1 MKIEAFYDPQ
11 TYTVTYIVF
20 DPESK
25 DAVIIDP
32 VLDYEPWA
40 SQISFEN
47 LEKYKA
53 FIQAQDLKLHYIL
66 ETHAHADH
74 LSSSQYLKEAY
85 PKAKI
90 GIGENITKVQEVFK
104 GLFNFKDLKTDG
116 SQFDQLFG
124 EGETFSAG
132 SLEFKVIN
140 TPGHTP
146 ACISFLI
153 DDAVFTGDSLFMEDY
168 GTGRCDFPGGNSAD
182 MYVSIHDK
190 LYHLP
195 DETRVFV
202 GHDYQPGGREVKYES
217 TIGISK
223 EKNPFLQAETS
234 ADDFVMHRNSRD
246 SSLKAPVLLLP
257 SVQININAGA
267 FPAPE
272 DNGLSYLKIPLR

>member
-47 LEKYKA
+47 FEKYKA

-85 PKAKI
+85 PMAKI
-90 GIGENITKVQEVFK
+90 GIGENIKKVQEVFK

-116 SQFDQLFG
+116 SQFDH
-124 EGETFSAG
+124 
-132 SLEFKVIN
+132 SLAK
-140 TPGHTP
+140 GKR
-146 ACISFLI
+146 FLLV
-153 DDAVFTGDSLFMEDY
+153 A
-168 GTGRCDFPGGNSAD
+168 
-182 MYVSIHDK
+182 
-190 LYHLP
+190 
-195 DETRVFV
+195 
-202 GHDYQPGGREVKYES
+202 
-217 TIGISK
+217 
-223 EKNPFLQAETS
+223 
-234 ADDFVMHRNSRD
+234 
-246 SSLKAPVLLLP
+246 
-257 SVQININAGA
+257 
-267 FPAPE
+267 
-272 DNGLSYLKIPLR
+272 

>member
-40 SQISFEN
+40 SMISFEN
-47 LEKYKA
+47 LEKYKT
-53 FIQAQDLKLHYIL
+53 FIQSHNLNLHYIL

-74 LSSSQYLKEAY
+74 LSSSQYLKQAY
-85 PKAKI
+85 PQAKI
-90 GIGENITKVQEVFK
+90 AIGENITKVQEVFK
-104 GLFNFKDLKTDG
+104 GLFNFKELKTDG
-116 SQFDQLFG
+116 SQFDQLFR
-124 EGETFSAG
+124 EGESFSAG

-146 ACISFLI
+146 ACVSFLI
-153 DDAVFTGDSLFMEDY
+153 EDAVFTGDSLFMEDY

-195 DETRVFV
+195 DDTRVFV
-202 GHDYQPGGREVKYES
+202 GHDYQPGGREVKFES

-223 EKNPFLQAETS
+223 EKNPFLQEETS
-234 ADDFVMHRNSRD
+234 ADDFVTRRNNRD

-257 SVQININAGA
+257 SVQVNINAGA
-267 FPAPE
+267 FSAPE

>member
-85 PKAKI
+85 PMAKI

-234 ADDFVMHRNSRD
+234 ADDFVTRRNSRD

-257 SVQININAGA
+257 SVQVNINAGA

>member
-20 DPESK
+20 DPETK

-74 LSSSQYLKEAY
+74 LSSSQYLKEAF
-85 PKAKI
+85 PMAKI
-90 GIGENITKVQEVFK
+90 AIGENITKVQEVFK

-116 SQFDQLFG
+116 SQFDQLFR
-124 EGETFSAG
+124 EGEAFSAG

-146 ACISFLI
+146 ACVSFLI
-153 DDAVFTGDSLFMEDY
+153 EDAVFTGDSLFMEDY

-195 DETRVFV
+195 DDTRVFV
-202 GHDYQPGGREVKYES
+202 GHDYQPGGREVKFES

-223 EKNPFLQAETS
+223 EKNPFLQEETS
-234 ADDFVMHRNSRD
+234 ADDFVTRRNNRD

-257 SVQININAGA
+257 SVQVNINAGA